1 MQRRQSVK
9 VSALAAV
16 IASLLILST
25 SIPVKSTSMDTIL
38 SPNENEAV
46 VRYESVQ
53 VLNIKYPNGGD
64 IGTKLAGQNIQIEFN
79 VDSSDPSMQ
88 TLMKDM
94 NAYLLRERESTA
106 TVSDLVIDYRGQ
118 LKGLKEFAA
127 LSHKL
132 TVKMKITGYVMGEL
146 QNERTGKLIDLNW
159 RTFIISQAV
168 FVKTEEYGVID
179 INRPSGFIA
188 ATMPTLLKALA
199 TEGTLE
205 LLNKPALDFSKLAIP
220 MDQWRWDYDSDERVT
235 VVVTA
240 GTIGRILQ
248 GEEQNVT
255 FEHQGVLYGL
265 ELSIPP
271 PSGTIQFI
279 GFAEAFPIGDS
290 EAAIVYEEPTGV
302 KVNLMAVQILLA
314 LGGVMA
320 AIAIVVLLKARK

>member
-1 MQRRQSVK
+1 MK
-9 VSALAAV
+9 AFTLAAA
-16 IASLLILST
+16 IASLLVLST
-25 SIPVKSTSMDTIL
+25 ATPVKSASIDTTL
-38 SPNENEAV
+38 SPDANEAV

-53 VLNIKYPNGGD
+53 VLNIRYPNGGD
-64 IGTKLAGQNIQIEFN
+64 IGAKLAGQNIQIEFS
-79 VDSSDPSMQ
+79 VDSNDPEIQ
-88 TLMKDM
+88 TLMKDI
-94 NAYLLRERESTA
+94 NTYLLRERESTA
-106 TVSDLVIDYRGQ
+106 TISDLVIDYRGE
-118 LKGLKEFAA
+118 LKGFNEFAA
-127 LSHKL
+127 LSHKV

-146 QNERTGKLIDLNW
+146 PNEKAGKLIDLNW
-159 RTFIISQAV
+159 RTFIISQPV
-168 FVKTEEYGVID
+168 FVETKEYGVMD

-188 ATMPTLLKALA
+188 ATIPTLLKALA
-199 TEGTLE
+199 TEGMLE

-248 GEEQNVT
+248 GEKQNVA
-255 FEHQGVLYGL
+255 FEHQGVRYGL

-279 GFAEAFPIGDS
+279 GFAEAYPIGDS
-290 EAAIVYEEPTGV
+290 EAAIVYQEPTGG